1 MAHVDSWITAL
12 TRAVE
17 GTYRPLPHWG
27 TRRRVT
33 WPARGSG
40 RPGHEPNEPGKTDRP
55 PTRGAQHD
63 DAGSGIRLQTRA
75 YPREECLSRQREP
88 LPTRV
93 EGLPPL
99 PAAYTDALDAGLAE
113 LDFPL
118 PPVARQAIDDHVRL
132 LLAWT
137 GSINLTSIRD
147 PADVARLH
155 VLDSLTAVI
164 PLRQRRIARFV
175 DLGSGGGLPGIPLAA
190 ALPADRVVLVESVRK
205 KVGFLDVAVRAL
217 GLTGR
222 VAVEPQRV
230 EAMARDPRDRERW
243 PAVTARAVAALAEL
257 AELAFPL
264 LAPGG
269 VLVAWKRGAIEAE
282 IGDAVAILDALGGGR
297 IEVVDPGL
305 SGLPGHRLVIVEKTG
320 RTGDAWP
327 RDPAVRRRPR

>member
-1 MAHVDSWITAL
+1 MDWWITAL
-12 TRAVE
+12 TQGSGGLTVR
-17 GTYRPLPHWG
+17 LPHWG

-33 WPARGSG
+33 WLARGSG
-40 RPGHEPNEPGKTDRP
+40 KPGHEPNEPGKTDRP
-55 PTRGAQHD
+55 LTRGAQHD
-63 DAGSGIRLQTRA
+63 DAGSGTRRQTRA
-75 YPREECLSRQREP
+75 HPEEECLSRQREP

-99 PAAYTDALDAGLAE
+99 PAPYADVLDAGLAE
-113 LDFPL
+113 LDLTLAPE
-118 PPVARQAIDDHVRL
+118 ARQAIDDHVRL

-147 PADVARLH
+147 PAEVARLH
-155 VLDSLTAVI
+155 VLDSLTAVV
-164 PLRQRRIARFV
+164 PLRRRGIASFV
-175 DLGSGGGLPGIPLAA
+175 DLGSGGGLPGIPLAV
-190 ALPADRVVLVESVRK
+190 ALPADRALLVESVRK
-205 KVGFLDVAVRAL
+205 KAGFLDVAVPAL
-217 GLTGR
+217 GLTNR
-222 VAVEPQRV
+222 VAVEAQRV
-230 EAMARDPRDRERW
+230 EALARDPRDRERW

-282 IGDAVAILDALGGGR
+282 IEDAAAMLDGLGGGR
-297 IEVVDPGL
+297 IEVVDAGL

-320 RTGDAWP
+320 RTDSTWP